1 MSIFNAGDRYGWLGT
16 FTAVTLTLVNP
27 AAIAQTLTSAGDSFP
42 EPLYRRYFEEY
53 AADSG
58 VEIEYAAIGSG
69 GGIRRFIDESVD
81 FAASSIPPT
90 PLDASRMK
98 RGLQLVP
105 TAGGAVAVIY
115 NLQSSADRFIPSQ
128 VRISREVLGKIFS
141 GEITN
146 WKQISS
152 NLPNLEI
159 RIVVHSGSSGTNF
172 IFTRH
177 LNAITNGAIAAT
189 QEPNWGF
196 PVIGKSSDSD
206 VAAAVKLTEGAI
218 GYVQASFAREQNV
231 KMAKIENRAGEWVKP
246 SLDETNKA
254 LANVVFNPD
263 FTVENLR
270 DPEEGYPIVGLTWLF
285 VYRRYP
291 DVAAVESVI
300 DLVSWILT
308 QGQNL
313 NEELEYTRIPEA
325 VAQQAIEAVRGNVAV
340 EPF

>member
-231 KMAKIENRAGEWVKP
+231 KMAKIENRAGDWRICGCE
-246 SLDETNKA
+246 SH
-254 LANVVFNPD
+254 
-263 FTVENLR
+263 R
-270 DPEEGYPIVGLTWLF
+270 GYSGGLQCGHIRCWASS
-285 VYRRYP
+285 RR
-291 DVAAVESVI
+291 
-300 DLVSWILT
+300 
-308 QGQNL
+308 
-313 NEELEYTRIPEA
+313 
-325 VAQQAIEAVRGNVAV
+325 
-340 EPF
+340 